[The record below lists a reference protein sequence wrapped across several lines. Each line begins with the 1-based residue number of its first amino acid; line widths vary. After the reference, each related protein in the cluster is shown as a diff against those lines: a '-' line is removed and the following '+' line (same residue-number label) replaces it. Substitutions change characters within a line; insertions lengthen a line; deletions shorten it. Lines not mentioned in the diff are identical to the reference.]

1 MGKYKILLF
10 YQKKKAPYFVLK
22 EDRIMEQ
29 IEPFVQCR
37 AAAASR
43 QGKYLICFL
52 NSSLW
57 GGCSRR
63 RRRRNG
69 EKSRLSRLAVVWNS
83 VSMQIPLVMGEGTT
97 QGTGNME
104 SSHKSYLTGKV
115 YGSSEYSRGDG
126 CQVFLHNRG
135 SFVSALPLGSSLHA
149 TAGNFLSILR
159 RAAGLEQG
167 SSPTFLFRLCFFNAE
182 PCPKQDIPV

>member
-1 MGKYKILLF
+1 MRWR
-10 YQKKKAPYFVLK
+10 QEEEEKKLGEIQAFKAGSGVK
-22 EDRIMEQ
+22 
-29 IEPFVQCR
+29 
-37 AAAASR
+37 
-43 QGKYLICFL
+43 
-52 NSSLW
+52 
-57 GGCSRR
+57 
-63 RRRRNG
+63 
-69 EKSRLSRLAVVWNS
+69 LSVGADPTCVCWR
-83 VSMQIPLVMGEGTT
+83 GTM

-135 SFVSALPLGSSLHA
+135 SFVSTLPLGSSPHA

-182 PCPKQDIPV
+182 PCPKQDIPVYVWSS